1 MSRLSTLAVADA
13 TGSTAELFTK
23 IRKAVGKVPNAYA
36 TIGTHH
42 PEALAALL
50 GIDAILAGGTLSK
63 AEIETIKLAVSENAG
78 CDYCIAAHTLA
89 GKFAGLSPEAMRQ
102 IRAGEP
108 TGDVKRDALVA
119 YVRSV
124 VSTRGTVP
132 AEQLDHFIAAGF
144 TERQVI
150 EVSLAI
156 ASITFTNLVNRA
168 NDTTLDFPAVA

>member
-42 PEALAALL
+42 PEALAAML

-78 CDYCIAAHTLA
+78 CDYCVAAHTLA

-108 TGDVKRDALVA
+108 TGDVKRDALVT

>member
-42 PEALAALL
+42 PEALAAML
-50 GIDAILAGGTLSK
+50 GVDAILAGGTLSK

-108 TGDVKRDALVA
+108 TGDVKRDALVT

>member
-42 PEALAALL
+42 PEALAAML

>member
-23 IRKAVGKVPNAYA
+23 IRKSVGKVPNAYA

-42 PEALAALL
+42 PEALAAML

-108 TGDVKRDALVA
+108 TGDVKRDALVT

>member
-42 PEALAALL
+42 PEALAAML

-108 TGDVKRDALVA
+108 TGDVKRDALVT

-132 AEQLDHFIAAGF
+132 AEQLDHFITAGF

>member
-42 PEALAALL
+42 PEALAAML

-108 TGDVKRDALVA
+108 TGDVKRDALVT

-124 VSTRGTVP
+124 VSTRGTLP